1 MRLIPEIGRWDDL
14 LVLFGTPWE
23 KDALDIIE
31 AGLACQD
38 GLCAKWMPRK
48 GLNAKKIREHIQLTP
63 KQYRKLLVGMTQVV
77 ESAMCAKT
85 WENINYEHVPS
96 KAMQV
101 YAKAFARNDMT
112 RFASYKAAL
121 TRGEVKVN
129 ASAVYP
135 YEVVALLQRDSQLAE
150 AQWKALPDYLEGS
163 DERLLAVVDVS
174 GSMGCPAGGYTTSGK
189 SSSVTCMDVAISLG
203 VYVSQRL
210 EGVFKDSF
218 ITFTDRPWIS

>member
-1 MRLIPEIGRWDDL
+1 MQTSMSLFDAMGNVTRGANGMVAFKSSGNRLVDLFSKIGDMRGQDISPYFQAAFKENEEVALRILLWSRDVRGGAGERDIFRKLLGDLSRAKPFVGYQGFLRLIPEIGRWDDL

-38 GLCAKWMPRK
+38 ALCAKWMPRK

-96 KAMQV
+96 KAM
-101 YAKAFARNDMT
+101 
-112 RFASYKAAL
+112 
-121 TRGEVKVN
+121 
-129 ASAVYP
+129 
-135 YEVVALLQRDSQLAE
+135 
-150 AQWKALPDYLEGS
+150 
-163 DERLLAVVDVS
+163 
-174 GSMGCPAGGYTTSGK
+174 
-189 SSSVTCMDVAISLG
+189 
-203 VYVSQRL
+203 
-210 EGVFKDSF
+210 
-218 ITFTDRPWIS
+218 